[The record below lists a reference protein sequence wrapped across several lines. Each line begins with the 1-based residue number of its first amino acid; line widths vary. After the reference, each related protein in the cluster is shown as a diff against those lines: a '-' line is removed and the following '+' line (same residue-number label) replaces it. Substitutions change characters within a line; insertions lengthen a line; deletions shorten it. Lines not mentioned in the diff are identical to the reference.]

1 MENQNELLYMSH
13 LCDSY
18 AYRAL
23 FRLYEPAIGAIARN
37 YIVRFAGCRLS
48 REDLMQEGRVAL
60 AQAIETFRSDRGA
73 GFHTFA
79 ELVIRRRIISCIK
92 QVIHQQRAY
101 DSSVNLDDMVHENTR
116 VYDCVPARKNLDDPE
131 YYCAY
136 RDAGRSLSRVLD
148 ALKPK
153 EQKVLGEW
161 ISGSSYR
168 EAAEHLGVST
178 KSYDCSLQRLR
189 QKVRKCLSEDDN

>member
-18 AYRAL
+18 AYKAL
-23 FRLYEPAIGAIARN
+23 FHLYEPAIGAIARN

-60 AQAIETFRSDRGA
+60 AQAIDMFRTDRGA

-79 ELVIRRRIISCIK
+79 ELVIRRRIVSCIK
-92 QVIHQQRAY
+92 QVIHQQKAY
-101 DSSVNLDDMVHENTR
+101 GSGLNLDDLVHENTR
-116 VYDCVPARKNLDDPE
+116 VYDCVPAKRNLDDPE

-136 RDAGRSLSRVLD
+136 RDAGRSLSRVLGT
-148 ALKPK
+148 LKPK
-153 EQKVLGEW
+153 ERKVLSEW
-161 ISGSSYR
+161 MRGSSYR
-168 EAAEHLGVST
+168 EAAERLGVT
-178 KSYDCSLQRLR
+178 AKSYDCSLQRLR
-189 QKVRKCLSEDDN
+189 QKVRKCLCEDDN